1 MLPKCG
7 PRIVQA
13 STNYKIFTFISGFF
27 EEDLEVVAADDSE
40 VSNGFIPTNNAESG
54 KPGFNLLTP
63 EDLARE
69 EESEALV
76 AVRIKK
82 DSISDEYDDVVV
94 IEAGDNDDEPRALD
108 IPRDLSGKD
117 NPGFKLPLPNED
129 YEDEY
134 DDVVIIE
141 AGLDN
146 DDKPR
151 TLDIPRDHSGKDNP
165 GFKLPLPDE
174 EYEDEY
180 DDVVIIEAGD
190 NDDEPRTLDI
200 PRDHSGKDNAGFKLP
215 LPDEEYEDE
224 YDDVVIIEAGDNDEE
239 PRNLDIPRDHSGK
252 DNPGFK
258 LPLPDEEYEDE
269 YADVVIISREEEEGR
284 NLDQN
289 SREPK
294 RIDTKPILPN
304 CFAGKDPG
312 SCLNSHK
319 AWHYDATQ
327 NQCQFFIYSG
337 CGGNTNR

>member
-13 STNYKIFTFISGFF
+13 STNYTIFTFISGFF

-94 IEAGDNDDEPRALD
+94 IEAGDNDDEPR
-108 IPRDLSGKD
+108 
-117 NPGFKLPLPNED
+117 
-129 YEDEY
+129 
-134 DDVVIIE
+134 
-141 AGLDN
+141 
-146 DDKPR
+146 
-151 TLDIPRDHSGKDNP
+151 T
-165 GFKLPLPDE
+165 
-174 EYEDEY
+174 
-180 DDVVIIEAGD
+180 
-190 NDDEPRTLDI
+190 
-200 PRDHSGKDNAGFKLP
+200 
-215 LPDEEYEDE
+215 
-224 YDDVVIIEAGDNDEE
+224 
-239 PRNLDIPRDHSGK
+239 LDIPRDHSGK

-269 YADVVIISREEEEGR
+269 YADVVVISREEEGGR

-304 CFAGKDPG
+304 CFAEKDPG

>member
-13 STNYKIFTFISGFF
+13 STNYTIFTFISGFF
-27 EEDLEVVAADDSE
+27 EEDLEVVAGDDSE

-94 IEAGDNDDEPRALD
+94 IEAGDNDDEPRTLD

-141 AGLDN
+141 AGFDN

-165 GFKLPLPDE
+165 
-174 EYEDEY
+174 
-180 DDVVIIEAGD
+180 
-190 NDDEPRTLDI
+190 
-200 PRDHSGKDNAGFKLP
+200 GFKLP

-269 YADVVIISREEEEGR
+269 YADVVVISREEEGGR

-304 CFAGKDPG
+304 CFAEKDPG

>member
-134 DDVVIIE
+134 DDVVIID

-165 GFKLPLPDE
+165 GFKLQ
-174 EYEDEY
+174 
-180 DDVVIIEAGD
+180 
-190 NDDEPRTLDI
+190 
-200 PRDHSGKDNAGFKLP
+200 

-269 YADVVIISREEEEGR
+269 YADVVVISREEEGGR

-304 CFAGKDPG
+304 CFAEKDPG

>member
-1 MLPKCG
+1 MLPKYG
-7 PRIVQA
+7 PRKVQA
-13 STNYKIFTFISGFF
+13 STNYTIFTFISGFF

-190 NDDEPRTLDI
+190 ND
-200 PRDHSGKDNAGFKLP
+200 
-215 LPDEEYEDE
+215 
-224 YDDVVIIEAGDNDEE
+224 EE

-304 CFAGKDPG
+304 CFAEKDPG

>member
-7 PRIVQA
+7 PWIVQA
-13 STNYKIFTFISGFF
+13 STNYKNFTFISGFF

-94 IEAGDNDDEPRALD
+94 IEAGDNDDEPRTLD

-165 GFKLPLPDE
+165 
-174 EYEDEY
+174 
-180 DDVVIIEAGD
+180 
-190 NDDEPRTLDI
+190 
-200 PRDHSGKDNAGFKLP
+200 GFKLP

-304 CFAGKDPG
+304 CFAEKDPG

>member
-13 STNYKIFTFISGFF
+13 STNYTIFTFISGFF

-165 GFKLPLPDE
+165 GFKLQ
-174 EYEDEY
+174 
-180 DDVVIIEAGD
+180 
-190 NDDEPRTLDI
+190 
-200 PRDHSGKDNAGFKLP
+200 

-304 CFAGKDPG
+304 CFAEKDPG

>member
-13 STNYKIFTFISGFF
+13 STNYTIFTFISGFF
-27 EEDLEVVAADDSE
+27 EEDLEVVAGDDSE

-94 IEAGDNDDEPRALD
+94 IEAGDNDDEPRTLD

-129 YEDEY
+129 
-134 DDVVIIE
+134 
-141 AGLDN
+141 
-146 DDKPR
+146 
-151 TLDIPRDHSGKDNP
+151 
-165 GFKLPLPDE
+165 
-174 EYEDEY
+174 
-180 DDVVIIEAGD
+180 
-190 NDDEPRTLDI
+190 
-200 PRDHSGKDNAGFKLP
+200 
-215 LPDEEYEDE
+215 YEDE

-269 YADVVIISREEEEGR
+269 YADVVVISREEEGGR

-304 CFAGKDPG
+304 CFAEKDPG

>member
-7 PRIVQA
+7 PQIVQP
-13 STNYKIFTFISGFF
+13 STNYTIFTIISGFF

-94 IEAGDNDDEPRALD
+94 IEAGDNDDEPRSLD

-190 NDDEPRTLDI
+190 ND
-200 PRDHSGKDNAGFKLP
+200 
-215 LPDEEYEDE
+215 
-224 YDDVVIIEAGDNDEE
+224 EE

-269 YADVVIISREEEEGR
+269 YADVVIISREEEEEGR

-304 CFAGKDPG
+304 CFAEKDPG

>member
-190 NDDEPRTLDI
+190 ND
-200 PRDHSGKDNAGFKLP
+200 
-215 LPDEEYEDE
+215 
-224 YDDVVIIEAGDNDEE
+224 EE

-269 YADVVIISREEEEGR
+269 YADVVVISREEEGGR

-304 CFAGKDPG
+304 CFAEKDPG

>member
-13 STNYKIFTFISGFF
+13 STNYTIFTFISGFF

-94 IEAGDNDDEPRALD
+94 IEAGDNDDEPRSLD
-108 IPRDLSGKD
+108 IPRDLSGKG

-165 GFKLPLPDE
+165 GFKLPLRDE
-174 EYEDEY
+174 E
-180 DDVVIIEAGD
+180 
-190 NDDEPRTLDI
+190 
-200 PRDHSGKDNAGFKLP
+200 
-215 LPDEEYEDE
+215 
-224 YDDVVIIEAGDNDEE
+224 
-239 PRNLDIPRDHSGK
+239 
-252 DNPGFK
+252 
-258 LPLPDEEYEDE
+258 
-269 YADVVIISREEEEGR
+269 
-284 NLDQN
+284 
-289 SREPK
+289 
-294 RIDTKPILPN
+294 
-304 CFAGKDPG
+304 
-312 SCLNSHK
+312 
-319 AWHYDATQ
+319 
-327 NQCQFFIYSG
+327 
-337 CGGNTNR
+337 

>member
-13 STNYKIFTFISGFF
+13 STNYTIFTFISGFF

-69 EESEALV
+69 EEREALV

-94 IEAGDNDDEPRALD
+94 IEAGDNDDEPRSLD
-108 IPRDLSGKD
+108 IPRDLSGKG

-141 AGLDN
+141 AGFDN

-165 GFKLPLPDE
+165 GFKLPLRDE
-174 EYEDEY
+174 E
-180 DDVVIIEAGD
+180 
-190 NDDEPRTLDI
+190 
-200 PRDHSGKDNAGFKLP
+200 
-215 LPDEEYEDE
+215 
-224 YDDVVIIEAGDNDEE
+224 
-239 PRNLDIPRDHSGK
+239 
-252 DNPGFK
+252 
-258 LPLPDEEYEDE
+258 
-269 YADVVIISREEEEGR
+269 
-284 NLDQN
+284 
-289 SREPK
+289 
-294 RIDTKPILPN
+294 
-304 CFAGKDPG
+304 
-312 SCLNSHK
+312 
-319 AWHYDATQ
+319 
-327 NQCQFFIYSG
+327 
-337 CGGNTNR
+337 

>member
-13 STNYKIFTFISGFF
+13 STNYTIFTFISGFF

-190 NDDEPRTLDI
+190 ND
-200 PRDHSGKDNAGFKLP
+200 
-215 LPDEEYEDE
+215 
-224 YDDVVIIEAGDNDEE
+224 EE

-304 CFAGKDPG
+304 CFAEKDPG

>member
-13 STNYKIFTFISGFF
+13 STNYTIFTFISGFF

-151 TLDIPRDHSGKDNP
+151 TLDIPRDHSGKDN
-165 GFKLPLPDE
+165 
-174 EYEDEY
+174 
-180 DDVVIIEAGD
+180 
-190 NDDEPRTLDI
+190 
-200 PRDHSGKDNAGFKLP
+200 AGFKLP
-215 LPDEEYEDE
+215 LPDE
-224 YDDVVIIEAGDNDEE
+224 DDVVIIEAGDNDEE

-269 YADVVIISREEEEGR
+269 YADVVVISREEEGGR

-304 CFAGKDPG
+304 CFAEKDPG